1 MIIVLGLLVL
11 YMVVAV
17 EKILSQYKE
26 GSLAGKRI
34 RYGATLAGSLMFVLS
49 APMVNPALFP
59 YVKSGFPLVVLAL
72 ALLCGLCYT
81 LRRYVGL
88 VLLIP
93 ETLLT
98 AWASYYLIIQD
109 IRREAGFTYGASRP
123 LTTLGN
129 AIMVSLLAL
138 AVIAVTAIAL
148 AIDSFI
154 AYMNGIEARRLERAR
169 KR

>member
-98 AWASYYLIIQD
+98 AWASYYLMIQG
-109 IRREAGFTYGASRP
+109 IRNDAGYTYGASPP
-123 LTTLGN
+123 LTNLGIS
-129 AIMVSLLAL
+129 IMVSLLIL
-138 AVIAVTAIAL
+138 AVVAATSIAL
-148 AIDSFI
+148 AIDPFI
-154 AYMNGIEARRLERAR
+154 AFMNGIKAWRLERTR